1 MHQLFA
7 QAEQTLR
14 WTCLALPPWRTVLWG
29 QECSRAYPAGC
40 KYNLEQKDAKSTK
53 SGRRDLS
60 GESVKT
66 DHGLSFILMAA
77 ENLEDTKTQ
86 LAVALAQGVAVIA
99 WARARDVRQPT
110 V

>member
-14 WTCLALPPWRTVLWG
+14 RMCSALPPWRKVLWG
-29 QECSRAYPAGC
+29 RECSRAYPAGC

-53 SGRRDLS
+53 RAGRDLS

-66 DHGLSFILMAA
+66 DHLLSFIIMAA
-77 ENLEDTKTQ
+77 ENLEDPK
-86 LAVALAQGVAVIA
+86 
-99 WARARDVRQPT
+99 PN
-110 V
+110 